1 MKKIFLL
8 ITFFTLSIFSF
19 SQDIVG
25 KWNFDYI
32 LADSIETGE
41 NLKSISEGDFMQINE
56 DGSFNYTLAAI
67 PLDANGSWKL
77 AENTLTLNYKTPSD
91 TIRFYNVTLLKNA
104 LVLNENGVN
113 FSFQRAV
120 VAPIATSGFSI
131 LKFLADIIGMCIP
144 GENFPIF
151 SLVVS

>member
-1 MKKIFLL
+1 MRKLFLL

-32 LADSIETGE
+32 LANSIETGE

-91 TIRFYNVTLLKNA
+91 TIRF
-104 LVLNENGVN
+104 
-113 FSFQRAV
+113 
-120 VAPIATSGFSI
+120 
-131 LKFLADIIGMCIP
+131 
-144 GENFPIF
+144 
-151 SLVVS
+151 